1 MVFFVVTDTRCV
13 VHGVAYPGIP
23 IFFDADGVIEPFSD
37 YMVHVVR
44 DQRRPATTARTYAAY
59 LQKFLKHLASIGVD
73 WTDVTDAV
81 LAAWRDSLLDHQHLK
96 EGTVVAYLSAAFS
109 FYRWAQETGRVRD
122 VVNLSAGR
130 EGVRSPR
137 DERTYQISAKH
148 SRRGDVY
155 WPYLPKDRGG
165 AVRHTPSHEEIER
178 VHLKAYETQ
187 TGQRDSLLLGL
198 YETCYLRRSEALS
211 LTVRDI
217 PFSEEIESTLLAE
230 EVFTLTVRGKG
241 GRVRPV
247 IVLPEFMELIREHIE
262 DERARVVARAKRRNP
277 RYVDPR
283 ALFLSH
289 TTGRALTKD
298 YVSARLSKLIRS
310 AGVENASG
318 HRFRASG
325 LTALV
330 AAYDGYDE
338 SGKLLPAE
346 QVLWKAAER
355 AGHKHWRTLEPYL
368 RIVRSAG
375 AKPRIELMLRD
386 HTRVGVLEREVVQ
399 LRAKLRAWRSQRS
412 QG

>member
-1 MVFFVVTDTRCV
+1 MVRLDGVAVSDRVVFFVVTDTRCV

-155 WPYLPKDRGG
+155 CASAVPKMLVNG
-165 AVRHTPSHEEIER
+165 
-178 VHLKAYETQ
+178 
-187 TGQRDSLLLGL
+187 
-198 YETCYLRRSEALS
+198 RSEDVIFFDGVFFESS
-211 LTVRDI
+211 LKSI
-217 PFSEEIESTLLAE
+217 F
-230 EVFTLTVRGKG
+230 F
-241 GRVRPV
+241 
-247 IVLPEFMELIREHIE
+247 
-262 DERARVVARAKRRNP
+262 
-277 RYVDPR
+277 
-283 ALFLSH
+283 
-289 TTGRALTKD
+289 
-298 YVSARLSKLIRS
+298 
-310 AGVENASG
+310 AS
-318 HRFRASG
+318 
-325 LTALV
+325 
-330 AAYDGYDE
+330 
-338 SGKLLPAE
+338 
-346 QVLWKAAER
+346 
-355 AGHKHWRTLEPYL
+355 
-368 RIVRSAG
+368 
-375 AKPRIELMLRD
+375 
-386 HTRVGVLEREVVQ
+386 
-399 LRAKLRAWRSQRS
+399 
-412 QG
+412 